1 MLRRR
6 EIEKLFKYLENN
18 SNKFF
23 FEHVADNVK
32 WTVMGT
38 HPIAGVYNSKEDFIT
53 HTFLRLNKLLIE
65 GIILKINNI
74 IIQDNIAV
82 VEMESIST
90 ALNNKPFNN
99 TYCWICEFENDIIVE
114 VRAYVDSVM
123 VENLIKEN
131 ET

>member
-1 MLRRR
+1 MSVRRG
-6 EIEKLFKYLENN
+6 EIEKLFNYLEND

-23 FEHVADNVK
+23 ENVADNVK

-38 HPIAGVYNSKEDFIT
+38 HPLAGTYNNKENFIT

-65 GIILKINNI
+65 GVILKVNNI
-74 IIQDNIAV
+74 IIKDNIAV

-99 TYCWICEFENDIIVE
+99 TYCWICKFENDIIVE
-114 VRAYVDSVM
+114 VRAYLDSAM

-131 ET
+131 EI